1 MKEEGLKKTDNNKL
15 FIGKQMTIATD
26 KFTKDLEDMRGICAT
41 NEKEKVIE
49 KLKVLVPTFH
59 HDTAYLELMKNKEF
73 QYRKEYSEAHE
84 GKEDIVVVEEDGITA
99 EKDKEQALEIIADA
113 EEGTAT
119 VQSAEEKETEK
130 PQEKEE
136 KKVRKPAAKKP
147 SEKKKTGKAA
157 ATKKS
162 AAKSKK
168 TE

>member
-1 MKEEGLKKTDNNKL
+1 MKEEGLKKTDNNKI
-15 FIGKQMTIATD
+15 FIGKQMTIDTE
-26 KFTKDLEDMRGICAT
+26 KFTADLKEMRAICDT
-41 NEKEKVIE
+41 NDKEAVIE

-59 HDTAYLELMKNKEF
+59 HDTAYLELMKNKEL
-73 QYRKEYSEAHE
+73 QYRKEYSEAHDGE
-84 GKEDIVVVEEDGITA
+84 EDIVVVEEDGITA

-113 EEGTAT
+113 EESTAT

-147 SEKKKTGKAA
+147 SEKKQTGKAA